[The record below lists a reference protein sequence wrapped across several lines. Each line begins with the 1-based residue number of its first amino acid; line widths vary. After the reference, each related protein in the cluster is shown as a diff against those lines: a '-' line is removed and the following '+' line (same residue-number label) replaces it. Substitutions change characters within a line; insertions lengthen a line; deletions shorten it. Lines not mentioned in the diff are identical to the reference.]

1 MEGNENLVIKQ
12 EQKFDTSIVKIE
24 PDLKIQ
30 FEERICVKKEPFELK
45 PDDRTFRVPSGI
57 TLEPPSSI
65 KRPEIIERPSLPPT
79 PVLLNTPHKK
89 YRRIVQQNL
98 AIDFTATTGNQGATN
113 STSPTP
119 PSFHENSE
127 SDNLDH
133 RSRESSPDNLVI
145 AETSS
150 TTSSTELDST
160 SFKPPC
166 PDRLQGIETPEWVH
180 TPHTEVFEMNLKDYC
195 QSKAEEDYLKDIRR
209 RIKNRE
215 SAKRSRLK
223 KFKSIEQLREEYRI
237 LRKKEQEIRAEK
249 RDAEEYCKYWESQ
262 VQALEREKYFLEDRK
277 RRRLYSADM

>member
-1 MEGNENLVIKQ
+1 MKKAPATVCFL
-12 EQKFDTSIVKIE
+12 SI
-24 PDLKIQ
+24 
-30 FEERICVKKEPFELK
+30 
-45 PDDRTFRVPSGI
+45 
-57 TLEPPSSI
+57 
-65 KRPEIIERPSLPPT
+65 IINAVFWSREFS
-79 PVLLNTPHKK
+79 VLLSLIFSHF
-89 YRRIVQQNL
+89 
-98 AIDFTATTGNQGATN
+98 FT
-113 STSPTP
+113 
-119 PSFHENSE
+119 F
-127 SDNLDH
+127 
-133 RSRESSPDNLVI
+133 
-145 AETSS
+145 
-150 TTSSTELDST
+150 
-160 SFKPPC
+160 
-166 PDRLQGIETPEWVH
+166 QGIETPEWVH

>member
-1 MEGNENLVIKQ
+1 MEGNEKLGIKQ
-12 EQKFDTSIVKIE
+12 ERNFDTSIVKID

-150 TTSSTELDST
+150 TTSSNELDST

-166 PDRLQGIETPEWVH
+166 PDRLQVSPCDFMYNIPV
-180 TPHTEVFEMNLKDYC
+180 
-195 QSKAEEDYLKDIRR
+195 SK
-209 RIKNRE
+209 
-215 SAKRSRLK
+215 
-223 KFKSIEQLREEYRI
+223 KSN
-237 LRKKEQEIRAEK
+237 
-249 RDAEEYCKYWESQ
+249 
-262 VQALEREKYFLEDRK
+262 F
-277 RRRLYSADM
+277 